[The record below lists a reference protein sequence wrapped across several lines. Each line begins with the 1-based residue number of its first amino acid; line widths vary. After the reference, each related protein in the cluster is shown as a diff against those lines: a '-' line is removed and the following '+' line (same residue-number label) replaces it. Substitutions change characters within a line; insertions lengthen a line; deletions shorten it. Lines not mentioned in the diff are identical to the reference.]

1 MVQSPQHE
9 GKRGILDEE
18 DGRMQP
24 GPRPRTRRRKAPITI
39 VDAAAPETSG
49 EGPALST
56 TEPELASI
64 SINNSELYFED
75 APQPPI
81 FDSTGVVIEDT
92 PQPTV
97 IDSTGVALEEFTP
110 AQEPAPAGERTDFY
124 FPPLPPTD
132 RLMGHEATGGGAQ
145 SRARRERQK
154 QHTGQAGKAILT
166 ALLAVLR
173 VLWRAL
179 RCLGQGNAKAY
190 QRLLRPGFRKVWH
203 WIVDDPY
210 APPRASGEQSLLQG
224 RVLGMYQYH
233 RYQRVILFVLGVV
246 PALIAIFYALDQIIS
261 EFRFGFDSRLFLV
274 QDLAGSAAGFFG
286 CLIFIRLATTR
297 ITLRSD
303 GIEYKTMFRQI
314 RSRWE
319 EIGVLKVEYF
329 RGSERWVVGS
339 GRGAWAFLYVDAPQA
354 KGKFAVV
361 RVIHGAWGWLTRS
374 PLGLPKGRQ
383 LAKLITIYA
392 RLGSTGTPYWL
403 PMVGRF
409 TEHDPFRRAPVT
421 MNESEPEEAAS
432 TAPS

>member
-1 MVQSPQHE
+1 
-9 GKRGILDEE
+9 
-18 DGRMQP
+18 MQP
-24 GPRPRTRRRKAPITI
+24 GPRPRTRRKKAPITI
-39 VDAAAPETSG
+39 VDAAAPVTPG
-49 EGPALST
+49 EEPSFST
-56 TEPELASI
+56 IEPDPASI
-64 SINNSELYFED
+64 GIDSSEIVFED
-75 APQPPI
+75 TPQPTI
-81 FDSTGVVIEDT
+81 IDSTGVVIDDVM
-92 PQPTV
+92 PP
-97 IDSTGVALEEFTP
+97 P
-110 AQEPAPAGERTDFY
+110 EPGPAGERTDFY

-132 RLMGHEATGGGAQ
+132 QTLEHNATGRGYQ
-145 SRARRERQK
+145 SRARRPRQK
-154 QHTGQAGKAILT
+154 QQSGQTGRAVLA

-173 VLWRAL
+173 AL
-179 RCLGQGNAKAY
+179 GRGLRRLGQGSAKEY
-190 QRLLRPGFRKVWH
+190 RRYLRPGLHTIWH

-224 RVLGMYQYH
+224 RVLGVYEY
-233 RYQRVILFVLGVV
+233 RLYQRVTLFVLGGI
-246 PALIAIFYALDQIIS
+246 PALVAIFYALDQIIT

-274 QDLAGSAAGFFG
+274 QDLAGATAGFFG

-339 GRGAWAFLYVDAPQA
+339 GRGAWAFLYVGAPTP
-354 KGKFAVV
+354 KGKFAFV
-361 RVIHGAWGWLTRS
+361 RVIRGAWAWLSRS

-403 PMVGRF
+403 PIVGRF

-421 MNESEPEEAAS
+421 MNESEPEEAAQA
-432 TAPS
+432 TPS